1 MVIYLCVEVDS
12 FSWFPRKLTTFMNLL
27 RLGMVGSSVMQSISL
42 PILKFL
48 L

>member
-12 FSWFPRKLTTFMNLL
+12 FSWFPRKLTFMNLL

-42 PILKFL
+42 PISKFL